1 VDLFFEIAG
10 DQIDGARDYQED
22 AFLTT
27 YIDDDSGGDSRS
39 SALVIMADGMGGH
52 AAGNIASNLV
62 ASTFNKSFTGEF
74 GKDEAP
80 NILRSSL
87 LISNRAL
94 KESVRETPALDGM
107 GCTMV
112 TAALSK
118 GKIFWVSVGDSHLY
132 LIRDRELIKKNED
145 HSYGGYLDRMKA
157 QGIDVEAEAGLSRN
171 MLMSAMTGDEIA
183 EVDCPD
189 TGFQLLAGDRI
200 IIASDGLDTLSPG
213 AIIQTSTWS
222 STPKECVRALLKA
235 VDDENKP
242 RQDNTTVIVVDVM
255 EQSAPAPQPV
265 EEIDAAPAP
274 GGVETQPF
282 EVQEV
287 DHPVADEADSGGG
300 KSTLLVGI
308 VVALVLVV
316 GGGVGAFFFLYSGEK
331 PAPVQPSVTQPEP
344 RTAEQPTPASQK
356 PAAPK
361 PQAPSPPPPSTSPAQ
376 PSPAQK
382 TMPAAAQPA
391 LPKTKI
397 NEFTDVLASG
407 GNGPVMVTIPAGSF
421 RMGSGDLSVET
432 DERPQ
437 HMVKVSAFAMSKF
450 EVSLKQYEVFA
461 KATGRRMPDNRYLD
475 KGTHPVFSV
484 SWDDAYS
491 YTRWLSQE
499 TGQRYRLP
507 SESEWEYAASG
518 GSDGTPFWWGFDQE
532 PNRAHCFGCKTGL
545 NPREP
550 TAIGRFDANQ
560 FGLHD
565 TAGNVFEWVHDCY
578 HENYDGAPA
587 TGEVWEGGDCSYR
600 VVRGGAY
607 TKPYKSIRIQKRAK
621 FKSQKG
627 YDDIGIRVV
636 RDL

>member
-1 VDLFFEIAG
+1 
-10 DQIDGARDYQED
+10 
-22 AFLTT
+22 
-27 YIDDDSGGDSRS
+27 
-39 SALVIMADGMGGH
+39 
-52 AAGNIASNLV
+52 
-62 ASTFNKSFTGEF
+62 
-74 GKDEAP
+74 
-80 NILRSSL
+80 
-87 LISNRAL
+87 
-94 KESVRETPALDGM
+94 
-107 GCTMV
+107 
-112 TAALSK
+112 
-118 GKIFWVSVGDSHLY
+118 
-132 LIRDRELIKKNED
+132 
-145 HSYGGYLDRMKA
+145 
-157 QGIDVEAEAGLSRN
+157 
-171 MLMSAMTGDEIA
+171 
-183 EVDCPD
+183 
-189 TGFQLLAGDRI
+189 
-200 IIASDGLDTLSPG
+200 
-213 AIIQTSTWS
+213 
-222 STPKECVRALLKA
+222 
-235 VDDENKP
+235 
-242 RQDNTTVIVVDVM
+242 
-255 EQSAPAPQPV
+255 
-265 EEIDAAPAP
+265 
-274 GGVETQPF
+274 
-282 EVQEV
+282 
-287 DHPVADEADSGGG
+287 
-300 KSTLLVGI
+300 
-308 VVALVLVV
+308 
-316 GGGVGAFFFLYSGEK
+316 
-331 PAPVQPSVTQPEP
+331 
-344 RTAEQPTPASQK
+344 
-356 PAAPK
+356 
-361 PQAPSPPPPSTSPAQ
+361 
-376 PSPAQK
+376 
-382 TMPAAAQPA
+382 
-391 LPKTKI
+391 
-397 NEFTDVLASG
+397 
-407 GNGPVMVTIPAGSF
+407 MVTIPAGSF

>member
-1 VDLFFEIAG
+1 
-10 DQIDGARDYQED
+10 
-22 AFLTT
+22 
-27 YIDDDSGGDSRS
+27 
-39 SALVIMADGMGGH
+39 
-52 AAGNIASNLV
+52 
-62 ASTFNKSFTGEF
+62 
-74 GKDEAP
+74 
-80 NILRSSL
+80 
-87 LISNRAL
+87 
-94 KESVRETPALDGM
+94 
-107 GCTMV
+107 
-112 TAALSK
+112 
-118 GKIFWVSVGDSHLY
+118 
-132 LIRDRELIKKNED
+132 
-145 HSYGGYLDRMKA
+145 
-157 QGIDVEAEAGLSRN
+157 
-171 MLMSAMTGDEIA
+171 
-183 EVDCPD
+183 
-189 TGFQLLAGDRI
+189 
-200 IIASDGLDTLSPG
+200 
-213 AIIQTSTWS
+213 
-222 STPKECVRALLKA
+222 
-235 VDDENKP
+235 
-242 RQDNTTVIVVDVM
+242 
-255 EQSAPAPQPV
+255 
-265 EEIDAAPAP
+265 
-274 GGVETQPF
+274 
-282 EVQEV
+282 
-287 DHPVADEADSGGG
+287 
-300 KSTLLVGI
+300 
-308 VVALVLVV
+308 
-316 GGGVGAFFFLYSGEK
+316 
-331 PAPVQPSVTQPEP
+331 
-344 RTAEQPTPASQK
+344 
-356 PAAPK
+356 
-361 PQAPSPPPPSTSPAQ
+361 
-376 PSPAQK
+376 
-382 TMPAAAQPA
+382 MPAAAQPA